1 MNSFD
6 TYLLRRIYKKI
17 AKLGDKLAEADAQ
30 IDWTTFRPIAQGLYT
45 NDTERGGRPNADEVV
60 MVKLL
65 ELQQW
70 YGLSDEETEKQACD
84 RISFQRF
91 LGYPDPVPDSTTI
104 WLFRERLAETGRD
117 LEVWGWGLGVKI
129 NRFFYY

>member
-6 TYLLRRIYKKI
+6 KYLHRRIYTKI

-30 IDWTTFRPIAQGLYT
+30 IDWTSFRPIIQGLYT
-45 NDTERGGRPNADEVV
+45 NDTPRSGRPNADEVA

-65 ELQQW
+65 ALQHW
-70 YGLSDEETEKQACD
+70 ISLSDKELENQAYD

-117 LEVWGWGLGVKI
+117 MEAWNERVCT
-129 NRFFYY
+129 

>member
-30 IDWTTFRPIAQGLYT
+30 IDWTTLRPIIQGLYT

-60 MVKLL
+60 TGMLR
-65 ELQQW
+65 
-70 YGLSDEETEKQACD
+70 GTP
-84 RISFQRF
+84 RIFMGKS
-91 LGYPDPVPDSTTI
+91 P
-104 WLFRERLAETGRD
+104 
-117 LEVWGWGLGVKI
+117 
-129 NRFFYY
+129 

>member
-30 IDWTTFRPIAQGLYT
+30 IDWTTLRPIIQGLYT
-45 NDTERGGRPNADEVV
+45 NDTERGGRPNTDEVV

-65 ELQQW
+65 VIQQW
-70 YGLSDEETEKQACD
+70 
-84 RISFQRF
+84 I
-91 LGYPDPVPDSTTI
+91 
-104 WLFRERLAETGRD
+104 GRS
-117 LEVWGWGLGVKI
+117 LEW
-129 NRFFYY
+129 